1 MFKAKIIISSS
12 IFLIF
17 IITTSIIKNQT
28 RVIEKKLYKLDNRI
42 SLKEKDVN
50 EAQLDFYFLTS
61 PSQIEKKIK
70 VLGYDN
76 YFPIENSNIFA
87 SQFHPEFKSRPW
99 DPAPMFNSFIKASK
113 EIDIPTEKINDT
125 SKVRD

>member
-12 IFLIF
+12 IFLILL
-17 IITTSIIKNQT
+17 ITTSIIKNQT

-42 SLKEKDVN
+42 SLKEKNVN

-76 YFPIENSNIFA
+76 YLPIENSNIFL
-87 SQFHPEFKSRPW
+87 SLSDFTNIQNKISIL
-99 DPAPMFNSFIKASK
+99 DNQN
-113 EIDIPTEKINDT
+113 EKKTKKN
-125 SKVRD
+125 